1 MGARLG
7 YSLLAGAA
15 ETAILADSLFTR
27 PSLGTSV
34 GEIGVL
40 GCAYREHA
48 TSAPTD
54 ELARR
59 GECFPCQGRV
69 SFRARSFGQYTEFLS
84 GRKSQRPLA
93 QIQMDVKP
101 WPSPPPCNSN
111 NECIDLLISL
121 FPANTPGLGQA
132 ECFPALGSN
141 QSFIGGCDCDG
152 MYGLGG
158 ITCGEQTSATPSS
171 LALAVI
177 AGVAVALTVA
187 WFLPTLVYVCCRAN
201 GKNRVLKLN
210 AVGLTYMAT
219 WLALVCLMIT
229 VVSHILL
236 SLYSSPA
243 LLALHR
249 ITYRIGIVVLGTAIL
264 NLVAV
269 IVELSITM
277 KAISNIERYRFRV
290 IALVLAVAISLT
302 ITYLVLRSADQAY
315 VQYRFSC
322 IVCGSARWES
332 AVQAVWVFVQ
342 LNSSRATPEATSP
355 RGEPSSPRMGEPSQ
369 SPSMS
374 VHSVSSPRKN
384 HNQDSEHQ
392 QDKTVIKFFTRAYKL
407 GVWLGHSLLICAIG
421 TGILVITL
429 SQYTTDRLFSLA
441 ALGTALSEIGMV
453 GCAYQLL
460 WFLDESFT
468 RSKKKHLQI
477 FKTAGG
483 EQGEQDEQARRG
495 GVQAWRR
502 VQGRHWGGDGQDSLQ
517 SLTAGTG

>member
-302 ITYLVLRSADQAY
+302 ITYLVLRCTTPLCCCSA
-315 VQYRFSC
+315 
-322 IVCGSARWES
+322 
-332 AVQAVWVFVQ
+332 
-342 LNSSRATPEATSP
+342 
-355 RGEPSSPRMGEPSQ
+355 
-369 SPSMS
+369 
-374 VHSVSSPRKN
+374 
-384 HNQDSEHQ
+384 
-392 QDKTVIKFFTRAYKL
+392 
-407 GVWLGHSLLICAIG
+407 
-421 TGILVITL
+421 
-429 SQYTTDRLFSLA
+429 
-441 ALGTALSEIGMV
+441 
-453 GCAYQLL
+453 
-460 WFLDESFT
+460 
-468 RSKKKHLQI
+468 
-477 FKTAGG
+477 
-483 EQGEQDEQARRG
+483 
-495 GVQAWRR
+495 
-502 VQGRHWGGDGQDSLQ
+502 
-517 SLTAGTG
+517 